1 MSELE
6 NLKAFLGL
14 PDGWLEVA
22 EHYPPDRL
30 DSRGYDWCGHDPL
43 CTTLWEHL
51 NKGWAVLRAIV
62 EKAETER
69 DQALQHVAA
78 GQALADAAQGLFDAP
93 HPNGNWHGLYAVYE
107 GHGYMRCRLC
117 STVIVYDKD
126 DIYDIT
132 SHQEGCPVP
141 KLTEALANW
150 NEG

>member
-51 NKGWAVLRAIV
+51 NKGWAVLRDIV

-69 DQALQHVAA
+69 DQVLQHAA
-78 GQALADAAQGLFDAP
+78 APKYKAALEEIKRDQGRVCDNYELCRHTSCSSSYSAWAIAD
-93 HPNGNWHGLYAVYE
+93 
-107 GHGYMRCRLC
+107 
-117 STVIVYDKD
+117 K
-126 DIYDIT
+126 
-132 SHQEGCPVP
+132 
-141 KLTEALANW
+141 ALRNS
-150 NEG
+150 